1 MYIYVCAD
9 VTPVQSQLHRLVC
22 LSMCMRLC
30 AGSCVPLHVIVYLHN
45 HVSVHMCVPTDGCLQ
60 SVIAQAHGWAHED
73 IGDKKMSPNDQ
84 KEEQQKA
91 RHRIRVV

>member
-9 VTPVQSQLHRLVC
+9 VTPVQSQLHTHSACGCVC
-22 LSMCMRLC
+22 LC

-45 HVSVHMCVPTDGCLQ
+45 HVSVHVCVPMDECLQ
-60 SVIAQAHGWAHED
+60 SVIAQAHGRAHED
-73 IGDKKMSPNDQ
+73 IGNKKMSPNDQ

-91 RHRIRVV
+91 RHGNRVV